1 MITYAQ
7 MLVGVMYAGEN
18 GVERDYNQAE
28 YWLKKSIEGG
38 NEDNQAKKLLNEI
51 KSEIRSQTITHPSE
65 AELDIS
71 DISKELDE
79 LTIEFVK
86 QENIPNFIVTVGD
99 IYVLRSY
106 TSQFKAIKED
116 TAYIFSE
123 LDTNSQ
129 AIYKLENGAKLIA
142 EAEYTNNYGG
152 DWYYVHFQDKVKGW
166 VLAKYIVER
175 EPDDSSTSTITTNN
189 SGLQENVKG
198 GIVIKTK
205 KRWKVNVRS
214 EPSTNSEIV
223 GKAESGTRCKI
234 SRRAKDEQGYT
245 WYFVE
250 EDYSYG
256 IYDWVRGDL
265 CKVIKI
271 STK

>member
-1 MITYAQ
+1 M
-7 MLVGVMYAGEN
+7 
-18 GVERDYNQAE
+18 
-28 YWLKKSIEGG
+28 
-38 NEDNQAKKLLNEI
+38 
-51 KSEIRSQTITHPSE
+51 
-65 AELDIS
+65 
-71 DISKELDE
+71 
-79 LTIEFVK
+79 
-86 QENIPNFIVTVGD
+86 
-99 IYVLRSY
+99 
-106 TSQFKAIKED
+106 QFKAIEGD

-123 LDTNSQ
+123 PDTNSQ

-175 EPDDSSTSTITTNN
+175 EPDDSSTSTIATNN
-189 SGLQENVKG
+189 AGLQENVKG
-198 GIVIKTK
+198 KIVIKIKTK
-205 KRWKVNVRS
+205 SGGNVNVRS

-234 SRRAKDEQGYT
+234 SHRAKDEQGYT

-256 IYDWVRGDL
+256 IYGWVRGNL